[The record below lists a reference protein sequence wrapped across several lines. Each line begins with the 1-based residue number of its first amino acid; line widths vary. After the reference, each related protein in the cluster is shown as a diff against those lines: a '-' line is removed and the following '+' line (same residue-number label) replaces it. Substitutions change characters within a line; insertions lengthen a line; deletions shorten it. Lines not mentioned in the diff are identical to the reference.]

1 MSPSKRQIHLAAF
14 NHGGMYGQSWRHPS
28 VASDGDFSLE
38 YQTAFAQA
46 AERGLFDALFMAD
59 EGSLARPPEETGMLQ
74 RMSSV
79 TGFEP
84 ITLMTALAA
93 RTERIGL
100 MFTASSTYHEPY
112 TLARMVGSLDHL
124 SGGRAGWNLVTSN
137 NVNEAPNFGRALPAH
152 ADRYARA
159 REFHE
164 VVTGLWDSFDDD
176 AFCRDKASG
185 VYVHPDRM
193 HALEHRGEHFQ
204 VRGPL
209 KMARPPQGHPVI
221 AQAGASEEGRRL
233 GAETADVIFSAAHF
247 LDDAQAFYAD
257 IKTRAERFGRQRED
271 VKILPGVAIVWGATA
286 AEAEDRFDAISRLWP
301 LELAI
306 QGVTGGIGLDVSRY
320 SPDEPFPELPPS
332 HGIQGHQRAITEFA
346 RRGKLTIRQTAQRLS
361 ASIKHRSLVGTTQMI
376 ADDLEAWFRAEAC
389 DGFITILPYQLQGLR
404 EFTEHVVPELQRRGV
419 YRTAYAGRTLREHLG
434 IPRPASRYARAGRA
448 GA

>member
-1 MSPSKRQIHLAAF
+1 MPAAKRQLHLAAF
-14 NHGGMYGQSWRHPS
+14 NHGGMYGQSWRHPL

-46 AERGLFDALFMAD
+46 AECGLFDALFMAD
-59 EGSLARPPEETGMLQ
+59 ESSLARPPNETDMLQ

-100 MFTASSTYHEPY
+100 MFTASSTYYEPY
-112 TLARMVGSLDHL
+112 NLARLVGSLDHI

-137 NVNEAPNFGRALPAH
+137 NINEAPNYGRALPPH

-159 REFHE
+159 REFHD

-185 VYVHPDRM
+185 IYVHPDRI
-193 HALEHRGEHFQ
+193 HALNYQGEHFQ

-209 KMARPPQGHPVI
+209 KMARPPQGFPVS
-221 AQAGASEEGRRL
+221 AQGGASEEGRQV
-233 GAETADVIFSAAHF
+233 GAASADVIFSAAHF
-247 LDDAQAFYAD
+247 MDDAQAFYTD
-257 IKTRAERFGRQRED
+257 IKTRAERVGRHPD
-271 VKILPGVAIVWGATA
+271 DIKILPGVAVVWGSTA
-286 AEAEDRFDAISRLWP
+286 AEAEDKFDAISRLWP
-301 LELAI
+301 LTIAI
-306 QGVTGGIGLDVSRY
+306 QGITGAIGLDISQY
-320 SPDEPFPELPPS
+320 SPDEPFPDLPLS

-346 RRGKLTIRQTAQRLS
+346 RRHRLTIRQTAQRLS

-389 DGFITILPYQLQGLR
+389 DGFITMLPYQLQGLR
-404 EFTEHVVPELQRRGV
+404 EFTAHVVPELQRRGV
-419 YRTAYAGRTLREHLG
+419 FRTAYSGRTLRDHLG
-434 IPRPASRYARAGRA
+434 IPRPASRYARSEG
-448 GA
+448 

>member
-1 MSPSKRQIHLAAF
+1 
-14 NHGGMYGQSWRHPS
+14 MYGQSWRHPG
-28 VASDGDFSLE
+28 VASDGDFNLG
-38 YQTAFAQA
+38 YQIDFARM

-59 EGSLARPPEETGMLQ
+59 EGSLARPPNEVDMLQ

-112 TLARMVGSLDHL
+112 NLARLVGSLDHL

-137 NVNEAPNFGRALPAH
+137 NANEAPNFGRALPPH

-176 AFCRDKASG
+176 AFCRDKESG
-185 VYVHPDRM
+185 VYVHPDKI
-193 HALEHRGEHFQ
+193 HALNYEGRHFQ

-209 KMARPPQGHPVI
+209 KMARPPQGYPVI
-221 AQAGASEEGRRL
+221 AQAGASEDGRNL
-233 GAETADVIFSAAHF
+233 GAETADVIFAAAHF
-247 LDDAQAFYAD
+247 IDDAQAFYAD
-257 IKTRAERFGRQRED
+257 IKSRAERFGRHRDD
-271 VKILPGVAIVWGATA
+271 VKILPGVAIVWGSSA
-286 AEAEDRFDAISRLWP
+286 AEAEDKFNEVAQLWP
-301 LELAI
+301 LEIAI
-306 QGVTGGIGLDVSRY
+306 QGITGGIGLDISKF
-320 SPDEPFPELPPS
+320 SPDDPFPDLPLS

-346 RRGKLTIRQTAQRLS
+346 RRGNLTIRQTAQRLS
-361 ASIKHRSLVGTTQMI
+361 ASIKHRNLVGTTKMI
-376 ADDLEAWFRAEAC
+376 ADDMEEWFRAEAC
-389 DGFITILPYQLQGLR
+389 DGFITILPHQLQGLT
-404 EFTEHVVPELQRRGV
+404 EFTENVVPELQRRGLF
-419 YRTAYAGRTLREHLG
+419 RTAYTGPTLRDHLG
-434 IPRPASRYARAGRA
+434 IPRPPSRYARG
-448 GA
+448 